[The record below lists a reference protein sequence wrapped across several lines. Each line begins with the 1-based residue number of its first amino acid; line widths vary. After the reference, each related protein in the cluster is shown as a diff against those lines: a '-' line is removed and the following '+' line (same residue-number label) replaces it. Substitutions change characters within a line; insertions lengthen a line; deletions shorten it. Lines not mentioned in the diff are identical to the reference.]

1 MRDSLRNKLEELL
14 EKSMDD
20 GLNTDNPGE
29 RKDVLKATGAILV
42 QLAKIDAKMPDD
54 DDDETNFEAWSQK
67 MTQTEKVKN

>member
-29 RKDVLKATGAILV
+29 RKDVLKACGTIVV
-42 QLAKIDAKMPDD
+42 QLAKIDAKMDPDEG
-54 DDDETNFEAWSQK
+54 DETNFDSWSK
-67 MTQTEKVKN
+67 TMKDNEKVKN